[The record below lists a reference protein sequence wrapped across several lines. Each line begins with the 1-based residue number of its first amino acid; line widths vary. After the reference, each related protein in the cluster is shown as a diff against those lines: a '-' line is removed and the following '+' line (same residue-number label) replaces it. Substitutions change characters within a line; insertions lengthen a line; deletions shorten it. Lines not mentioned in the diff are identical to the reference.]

1 MQLLTIGERDLMS
14 VFSEEDSKTVKVI
27 GIAGAGF
34 FGLTVFL
41 IILALYITS

>member
-1 MQLLTIGERDLMS
+1 MEIPTIGEKDLMS
-14 VFSEEDSKTVKVI
+14 VFSEEDSKTVKII

>member
-1 MQLLTIGERDLMS
+1 MQIPTIGKKDLMS
-14 VFSEEDSKTVKVI
+14 VFSEEDSKTVKII

>member
-1 MQLLTIGERDLMS
+1 MRFSTIGERDLMS
-14 VFSEEDSKTVKVI
+14 VFSEEDSKTVKII

-34 FGLTVFL
+34 FGLTVIL

>member
-1 MQLLTIGERDLMS
+1 MQIPSIGKKELMS
-14 VFSEEDSKTVKVI
+14 VFSEEDSKTVKTI

>member
-1 MQLLTIGERDLMS
+1 MHIPTIGEKETMT
-14 VFSEEDSKTVKVI
+14 VFSEEDSKTVKII